1 MKRWRGV
8 LAVAGAVVGTVV
20 SVQAHAAVDAG
31 KAMALANKNACMG
44 CHAVSRKLVGPSYND
59 VMARYKNDATAV
71 PKLTAKV
78 LKGGAGAW
86 GMIPMPS
93 HPGMSQA
100 DAQTVVEWI
109 MAGSPQK

>member
-1 MKRWRGV
+1 MKQWGWV
-8 LAVAGAVVGTVV
+8 LAMAGLAV
-20 SVQAHAAVDAG
+20 SIQAHAAVDAAR
-31 KAMALANKNACMG
+31 AMALAGKNACMG
-44 CHAVSRKLVGPSYND
+44 CHAVSRKLVGPSYDD
-59 VMARYKNDATAV
+59 VTARYKNDPAAV
-71 PKLTAKV
+71 PKLTVKV
-78 LKGGAGAW
+78 LKGGAGVW

>member
-1 MKRWRGV
+1 MKQWGWV
-8 LAVAGAVVGTVV
+8 LAVAGLTM
-20 SVQAHAAVDAG
+20 SIQAQAAVDAAR
-31 KAMALANKNACMG
+31 AMALAGRNACMG

-59 VMARYKNDATAV
+59 VTARYKNDPAAV
-71 PKLTAKV
+71 SKLTTKV